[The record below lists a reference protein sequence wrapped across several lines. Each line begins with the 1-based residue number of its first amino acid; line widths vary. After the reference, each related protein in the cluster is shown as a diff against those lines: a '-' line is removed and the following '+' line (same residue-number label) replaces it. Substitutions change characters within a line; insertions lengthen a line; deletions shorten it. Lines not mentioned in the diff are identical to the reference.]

1 LAILGL
7 SQGGAVALGLLAL
20 CACDH
25 FAHVT
30 NEGLCGD
37 GAVCRYDPDF
47 GYRFAPRKS
56 ARDTFIVVTFSG
68 GGVRAAALAYG
79 TLQALKQLP
88 ATAGEGTLLD
98 EVDVISSVSGGSV
111 TAAWYAL
118 KGQGGLQ
125 PVGREDALVKFLRN
139 DDAMGS
145 LFWRG
150 LNPLALTRYAFTTY
164 QRSDVLAQFFSDR
177 LFGDATYAAVKGRYE
192 TEHDQPFVILN
203 ATDLGHETGFPFTQN
218 RFDLIC
224 SDLDRYKLAYAV
236 AASANFP
243 MVFSPIGINNYSG
256 DCAAQ
261 RDPAWLDRG
270 PPRWIASYAPYD
282 ASDQA
287 GAKAPSPRSD
297 GLAAL
302 RGARQAREYLD
313 LGLTADDKVLH
324 LIDGGLVDN
333 LGVQSTLALEDEAEC
348 APGVFQRLRKPR
360 PPAYER
366 IREVV
371 FIVVNARTRSPAGID
386 ASIYPPNV
394 VSSLFRVIDTPL
406 DNTILDTQ
414 NYLSAELQAIA
425 APSSTYRPPGISLAR
440 TCWSNRPETRN
451 AVPTN
456 LDDTQKAVRTRIVTI
471 DFEMIPTRP
480 CRNKF
485 WDFGTTWTLPT
496 AMIDDL
502 IELPKPLLRRS
513 PELTELYHD
522 MKRPPPD
529 FDRLGF
535 SADFSGVCAPLG
547 QP

>member
-1 LAILGL
+1 MTRLLQRA
-7 SQGGAVALGLLAL
+7 AVAFGLLAL

-30 NEGLCGD
+30 NARLCG
-37 GAVCRYDPDF
+37 GEAAACRYDPDF

-79 TLQALKQLP
+79 TLQALKRLP
-88 ATAGEGTLLD
+88 ATSGEGTLLD

-118 KGQGGLQ
+118 KGQGGLGPADQ
-125 PVGREDALVKFLRN
+125 EDDLGKFLRN
-139 DDAMGS
+139 DDAIAS
-145 LFWRG
+145 LYWRG
-150 LNPLALTRYAFTTY
+150 LNPLTAMRYAFTTY
-164 QRSDVLAQFFSDR
+164 QRSDVLAEFFSDR
-177 LFGDATYAAVKGRYE
+177 LFGDATYAAVKGRYQNE
-192 TEHDQPFVILN
+192 RNQPFVILN

-224 SDLDRYKLAYAV
+224 SDLDRYELAYAV

-243 MVFSPIGINNYSG
+243 IVFSPIGLSNYSG
-256 DCAAQ
+256 DCAAH

-270 PPRWIASYAPYD
+270 PPRWIAGYAQYD
-282 ASDQA
+282 ASDNS

-313 LGLTADDKVLH
+313 LGLNANDKVLH

-348 APGVFQRLRKPR
+348 APGIFQRLKKPR

-366 IREVV
+366 MREVV

-386 ASIYPPNV
+386 SRIYPPNV
-394 VSSLFRVIDTPL
+394 ASSLFRVIDTPL

-425 APSSTYRPPGISLAR
+425 TPSSTYQPPGISLAR

-451 AVPTN
+451 AVPRN
-456 LDDTQKAVRTRIVTI
+456 LDTQNPVKTRIVTI
-471 DFEMIPTRP
+471 DFEMIPARP
-480 CRNKF
+480 CREKF
-485 WDFGTTWTLPT
+485 WQFGTTWTLPT
-496 AMIDDL
+496 TMIDDL
-502 IELPKPLLRRS
+502 IELPKALLRRS
-513 PELTELYHD
+513 PELAEVYRD
-522 MKRPPPD
+522 MNRPLPD
-529 FDRLGF
+529 FDELKF
-535 SADFSGVCAPLG
+535 SADFVGVCAPRD
-547 QP
+547 PP